1 MASATGEDTA
11 SATPPLLARLAAIPL
26 TIIDAL
32 AWSLL
37 SLLLWPFFA
46 VANLFTSK
54 RATQA
59 VDVSRPTKRNF
70 FELTFA
76 QKRMATARR
85 ELRNYNK
92 MKRELEQVRGQRD
105 ELAALLDESQRN
117 TEAVEAEVEEYRM
130 AIEAYMV
137 IKAQLEKTVRA
148 RDRQLSSATS
158 SLMDQGNHMA
168 SLQQQLMEAERT
180 TRALDSRRQ
189 AAQPARQQ
197 LTRRIEQMGDGEGI

>member
-1 MASATGEDTA
+1 
-11 SATPPLLARLAAIPL
+11 
-26 TIIDAL
+26 
-32 AWSLL
+32 
-37 SLLLWPFFA
+37 
-46 VANLFTSK
+46 
-54 RATQA
+54 
-59 VDVSRPTKRNF
+59 
-70 FELTFA
+70 
-76 QKRMATARR
+76 
-85 ELRNYNK
+85 
-92 MKRELEQVRGQRD
+92 
-105 ELAALLDESQRN
+105 LDESQRN